1 MPVNIHGKEYKT
13 VAERVTEAHKK
24 HKDNIEIQTELI
36 SWEDGIVIMKAT
48 VIIHTKD
55 KTLTY
60 IDYAYEKEGSS
71 MINKTSILECCATSC
86 IGRALSA
93 AGFGGEGLE
102 YASADEVANAIK
114 NQDDDYS
121 MKTTP
126 KNGFTPASPKQA
138 KLIERLI
145 KSHVIKEDERNKT
158 TAWLKK
164 SPTSKEAHGTIDR
177 LQKLIADR
185 KESEAGAV

>member
-71 MINKTSILECCATSC
+71 MINKTSVLENCATSC

-93 AGFGGEGLE
+93 AGFAGSE

-145 KSHVIKEDERNKT
+145 KSHVITEDERNKT
-158 TAWLKK
+158 TTWLGK
-164 SPTSKEAHGTIDR
+164 SPTKEEASGQIDR
-177 LQKLIADR
+177 LQELIADR
-185 KESEAGAV
+185 KEAEVVQAE